1 MALSSSGR
9 AGELINQDSLFDFE
23 GQDISGMVW
32 TAEGVDTAGGNHV
45 LCFIIREDAQTST

>member
-23 GQDISGMVW
+23 GHDISGMVW
-32 TAEGVDTAGGNHV
+32 TAEGGDAAGGNHV